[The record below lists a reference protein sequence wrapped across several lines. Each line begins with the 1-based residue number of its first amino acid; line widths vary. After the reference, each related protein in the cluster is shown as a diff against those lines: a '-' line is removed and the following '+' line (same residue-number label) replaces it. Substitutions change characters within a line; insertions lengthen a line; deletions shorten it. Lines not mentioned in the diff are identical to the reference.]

1 MNSDQMPNMPQIPNM
16 NMLPPTE
23 VPQQVP
29 VVVVQP
35 VIQPAVY
42 QQVQPV
48 QMQTQQAPN
57 PVVQFIQTQSA
68 VTVVAAGQ
76 QQELSFLQ
84 IFVGCQA
91 PQFEQMQQLCGCCTC
106 WFAGA
111 GLCCGSLCGC
121 YGSGR
126 SGCIEVGVAGLAMD
140 LTAYLVYGW
149 VVACIVGLKMM
160 MQ

>member
-1 MNSDQMPNMPQIPNM
+1 MNSDQMPNMPQIPDM
-16 NMLPPTE
+16 NMLPPSE
-23 VPQQVP
+23 APQQVP
-29 VVVVQP
+29 VVVIQQP
-35 VIQPAVY
+35 AIQPAVY
-42 QQVQPV
+42 LPVQPV
-48 QMQTQQAPN
+48 QQAPN
-57 PVVQFIQTQSA
+57 PVLQFMQTQSA

-91 PQFEQMQQLCGCCTC
+91 PQFETMQQVCGCCTC

-121 YGSGR
+121 YGSQR

-140 LTAYLVYGW
+140 FTAYLVYGW

-160 MQ
+160 TQ